1 MSLQT
6 IRCAL
11 GHSETKKPLSSRFVR
26 RWEVLMRLKQTDLP
40 AFSRWHQG
48 QSNVKNVEG
57 L

>member
-6 IRCAL
+6 TRCAL
-11 GHSETKKPLSSRFVR
+11 GHSETKKSRSSRFVR
-26 RWEVLMRLKQTDLP
+26 RWEVLMLLKQTDLP
-40 AFSRWHQG
+40 AFGRRHQG